1 MLEDVPKAV
10 FSILG
15 ESILLKRLAA
25 RYGMRQA
32 DGFARRFVA
41 GETLAQAIGVARHI
55 EASGLAITLDYLG
68 EPATS
73 TEAATSATQ
82 DYLAILPEVEAA
94 GIGRNLSVKLT
105 QLGIDVDRATS
116 VDNLRRVLEGASNA
130 GFFVRL
136 DMEKSTYTSRTLDAF
151 ETLWH
156 IGYQRAGIAIQ
167 ACLRRSAAD
176 IERLNAMG
184 VSVRLVKGEYSE
196 PRDVAFQNKAEVDA
210 SFVSL
215 MQALLEKGTRP
226 AIATHDPNMIAE
238 TIRFAAANGI
248 PKDHYEFEML
258 YGIRL
263 DLQASLPLQGHP
275 VRVYVPFGQQW
286 FPYFMRRL
294 GERPSNVGFVVKSL
308 LREKGHGSKGERV
321 KG

>member
-238 TIRFAAANGI
+238 TIRFAAAN
-248 PKDHYEFEML
+248 